1 MMSGYYLLDD
11 AKRFLHA
18 TLSNQIA
25 RVSPTLYARLTK
37 QTGRG
42 FAPESVEQAA
52 DYFQTCFKDYFE
64 TLGVPEHEIKRY
76 LNGKQLL
83 EYGPGDVPGVALLMI
98 AHGAERVTCVDR
110 FALVSMTQKNADIL
124 LDLLWHLDN
133 SARARA
139 AECFRQPGNP
149 FSGFNPER
157 IRYLIQPDGL
167 SELEGEVDIVLS
179 RAVLEHVN
187 DLDATFDDMARALKT
202 DGILLHQVDLKSH
215 GLHRRNPLDF
225 LTWPPA
231 LWAWMHSH
239 KGVPN
244 RWRVDRYRDAMQ
256 RNGFEALL
264 LKPTDVVDASVVSEV
279 RPHLAGPFKSLS
291 DADLSWLGF
300 WLVGRKT
307 DSGGHGT

>member
-1 MMSGYYLLDD
+1 MMPGQYLFDD
-11 AKRFLHA
+11 ARRFIHA

-25 RVSPTLYARLTK
+25 KVSPTLYARLTK

-42 FAPESVEQAA
+42 FAPESAGQAA
-52 DYFQTCFKDYFE
+52 DYFQTCFKDYFDI
-64 TLGVPEHEIKRY
+64 LGVPEQEIANY
-76 LNGKQLL
+76 LRSKQLL

-124 LDLLWHLDN
+124 LDLLWRLDN

-139 AECFRQPGNP
+139 SQCFRQPGNP

-157 IRYLIQPDGL
+157 IRYLIQPSGL
-167 SELEGEVDIVLS
+167 SELKDEVDLVFS

-187 DLDATFDDMARALKT
+187 DLDATFADMARALKA

-231 LWAWMHSH
+231 LWSWMHSH

-244 RWRVDRYRDAMQ
+244 RWRVNRYRDAMQ
-256 RNGFEALL
+256 RSGFETLL
-264 LKPTDVVDASVVSEV
+264 MQPTDVVEASIVNEV
-279 RPHLAGPFKSLS
+279 RPHLASPFKALS
-291 DADLSWLGF
+291 DADLCWLGF
-300 WLVGRKT
+300 WLIGRKADPGG
-307 DSGGHGT
+307 DST

>member
-1 MMSGYYLLDD
+1 MMSGQYLLDD
-11 AKRFLHA
+11 ARRFIHA

-25 RVSPTLYARLTK
+25 KVSPTLYARLTR

-42 FAPESVEQAA
+42 YAPESARQAA
-52 DYFQTCFKDYFE
+52 DYFEACFRDYFE
-64 TLGVPEHEIKRY
+64 VLGVPEKAVAAY
-76 LNGKQLL
+76 LSGKQLL

-98 AHGAERVTCVDR
+98 AHGAERITCVDR
-110 FALVSMTQKNADIL
+110 FALVSMTQKNADTL
-124 LDLLWHLDN
+124 LELLWRLDN
-133 SARARA
+133 RARGRA
-139 AECFRQPGNP
+139 SECFRQPGNP

-157 IRYLIQPDGL
+157 IRYLIQPSGL
-167 SELEGEVDIVLS
+167 SGLHSEVDLVFS

-187 DLDATFDDMARALKT
+187 NLDATFADMARALRA

-231 LWAWMHSH
+231 VWSWMHSH

-244 RWRVDRYRDAMQ
+244 RWRPDRYRDAM
-256 RNGFEALL
+256 RRIGFETLL
-264 LKPTDVVDASVVSEV
+264 MRPTEVVDASVVDEV
-279 RPHLAGPFKSLS
+279 RPHLARPFKSLS

-300 WLVGRKT
+300 WLLGRRANP
-307 DSGGHGT
+307 GEPGQ

>member
-1 MMSGYYLLDD
+1 MMSGQYLLGD
-11 AKRFLHA
+11 AKRFIHA

-25 RVSPTLYARLTK
+25 KVSPTLYARLTK

-42 FAPESVEQAA
+42 FAPESAGQAA
-52 DYFQTCFKDYFE
+52 DYFHKCFKDYFDI
-64 TLGVPEHEIKRY
+64 LDVPEHGIASY
-76 LNGKQLL
+76 LIGKQLL

-98 AHGAERVTCVDR
+98 AHGAARVTCVDR
-110 FALVSMTQKNADIL
+110 FALLSMTQKNADIL
-124 LDLLWHLDN
+124 QELLWRLDN
-133 SARARA
+133 NARARA
-139 AECFRQPGNP
+139 SECFLQPGNP
-149 FSGFNPER
+149 YSGFNPER

-167 SELEGEVDIVLS
+167 SELTGEIDLLFS

-187 DLDATFDDMARALKT
+187 DLDATFADMARALKT

-231 LWAWMHSH
+231 LWSWMHSH

-256 RNGFEALL
+256 RNGLETLL
-264 LKPTDVVDASVVSEV
+264 LQPTGIVDASVVNEV
-279 RPHLAGPFKSLS
+279 RPHLASPFKALS

-300 WLVGRKT
+300 WLIGRKA
-307 DSGGHGT
+307 HGEEHSP